1 MDSIFFQVSWLKN
14 SKKQVNDHIS
24 RPILAIAVSWLSR
37 SLMLMTNTELQNMQT
52 RLAEDLANTDSS
64 NQAETQPSAAHSF
77 GQNAAQS
84 LAGQMMSPPPSR
96 PATPELPPVPPPSP
110 TFSARAALL
119 SRPCIPNYS
128 LYHYHAASAPN
139 GGNENGQGDKVS
151 SICSLHLQQIS
162 SH

>member
-1 MDSIFFQVSWLKN
+1 MAKEVL
-14 SKKQVNDHIS
+14 KKQVKDNIS
-24 RPILAIAVSWLSR
+24 RPILAIAVSLLSR
-37 SLMLMTNTELQNMQT
+37 SWIPHDKMLNRKTCMQT
-52 RLAEDLANTDSS
+52 RLTDDLAHPDSS

-84 LAGQMMSPPPSR
+84 LAGQMISPPPSR

-128 LYHYHAASAPN
+128 LYHYHAASAPS
-139 GGNENGQGDKVS
+139 GGNENGLADKVS